1 MTDNPSNV
9 SGSVSN
15 DEVAGLLAEQRAM
28 NFAKN
33 LLYSCQLNEVVPL
46 IEELEEY
53 DSDDPRIDLINAVVN
68 EALEGFPPADCDV

>member
-1 MTDNPSNV
+1 
-9 SGSVSN
+9 
-15 DEVAGLLAEQRAM
+15 
-28 NFAKN
+28 
-33 LLYSCQLNEVVPL
+33 VPL